1 MLVLSVEIFFAKNT
15 CFFFSFFCQR
25 HSLKFFRI
33 LTNLHFCHTFGL
45 FSTFVIFS
53 HIYTFLPH
61 MRLLAKT
68 TLSRCQ
74 TCIFFYRM
82 FFVLNLHSNPAYL
95 QFYFY
100 QTCIVFFSHKTW
112 TDRSFFAN
120 LQFPSSLPS
129 VFLTHFMIILHE
141 DTKMKW
147 NQNKVSNNGNP
158 CANNRSNNSNKHFKW
173 IWSYRLYQ
181 SQKGRRASNFPDVQ
195 IFTGKLASLIFFSL
209 FFCRLKKAWKR
220 LDAKHANVTEKKHV

>member
-1 MLVLSVEIFFAKNT
+1 MLKISYSKGAQAAPGAPRGLQGPQGPKGRPLGVVRMTLEGTSLRSELTKEFALVLLASSLWTNDELIWECFFALFFRLRTFFSNLMLVLSVEIFFAKNT

-74 TCIFFYRM
+74 TCIFF
-82 FFVLNLHSNPAYL
+82 
-95 QFYFY
+95 
-100 QTCIVFFSHKTW
+100 
-112 TDRSFFAN
+112 
-120 LQFPSSLPS
+120 
-129 VFLTHFMIILHE
+129 
-141 DTKMKW
+141 
-147 NQNKVSNNGNP
+147 
-158 CANNRSNNSNKHFKW
+158 
-173 IWSYRLYQ
+173 
-181 SQKGRRASNFPDVQ
+181 
-195 IFTGKLASLIFFSL
+195 
-209 FFCRLKKAWKR
+209 
-220 LDAKHANVTEKKHV
+220 

>member
-1 MLVLSVEIFFAKNT
+1 MLKISYSKGAQAAPGAPRGLQGPQGPKGRPLGVVRMTLEGTSLRSELTKEFALVLLASCSYGNASLPFFFVYAHFFSNLMLVLSVEIFFAKNT

-74 TCIFFYRM
+74 TCIFFS
-82 FFVLNLHSNPAYL
+82 H
-95 QFYFY
+95 
-100 QTCIVFFSHKTW
+100 VF
-112 TDRSFFAN
+112 
-120 LQFPSSLPS
+120 
-129 VFLTHFMIILHE
+129 
-141 DTKMKW
+141 
-147 NQNKVSNNGNP
+147 
-158 CANNRSNNSNKHFKW
+158 C
-173 IWSYRLYQ
+173 
-181 SQKGRRASNFPDVQ
+181 
-195 IFTGKLASLIFFSL
+195 
-209 FFCRLKKAWKR
+209 LKFGF
-220 LDAKHANVTEKKHV
+220 